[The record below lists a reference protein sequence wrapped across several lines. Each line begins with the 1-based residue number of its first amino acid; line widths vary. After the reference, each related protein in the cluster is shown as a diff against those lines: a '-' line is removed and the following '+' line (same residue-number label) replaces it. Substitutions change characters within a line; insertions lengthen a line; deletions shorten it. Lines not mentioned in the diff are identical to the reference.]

1 MSQGSGGDRHRKAV
15 ARRERVRLADG
26 AADASLDEVVVEEPL
41 EIRVDG
47 ETVAVTMRT
56 PGQDADL
63 ALGFLLAE
71 GILSGAADVGSA
83 AHCGRPGAEGYGNVI
98 DVRSAGGMRI
108 DPDRVLEGRR
118 WNVTS
123 ASCGVCGRRSVAG
136 LLERVGRVEVP
147 TRLSE
152 AAVHGCIA
160 QLQRA
165 QPIFDRTGGLH
176 AAALFSAEGKLL
188 AAAED
193 VGRHN
198 AVDKVVGSLL
208 RRGLVG
214 RAPAS
219 QGQAGPGEG
228 AGSRVPAL
236 LAVSGRTSFEIV
248 QKAAAAKVPFV
259 ASVSAPSSLAVD
271 LAGQAGIALLGF
283 VRSGR
288 LNVYAS
294 AWRLERQASAP
305 GSRGSEEPWPSPRSP

>member
-1 MSQGSGGDRHRKAV
+1 MSLGSGAGDTRKGV
-15 ARRERVRLADG
+15 APRERVRLADG
-26 AADASLDEVVVEEPL
+26 SADASLDEVVVEEPL

-71 GILSGAADVGSA
+71 GIVAGAADVGSA
-83 AHCGRPGAEGYGNVI
+83 AHCGRPGTEGYGNVI
-98 DVRSAGGMRI
+98 DVHSAGGMRI

-123 ASCGVCGRRSVAG
+123 ASCGVCGRRSIDG
-136 LLERVGRVEVP
+136 LLERVGRVEAA
-147 TRLSE
+147 TRLPE
-152 AAVHGCIA
+152 AVIHGCIE

-165 QPIFDRTGGLH
+165 QPIFARTGGLH
-176 AAALFSAEGKLL
+176 AAAIFSAEGRLL

-198 AVDKVVGSLL
+198 AVDKVVGALL
-208 RRGLVG
+208 RQGLVG
-214 RAPAS
+214 RPSGPAR
-219 QGQAGPGEG
+219 
-228 AGSRVPAL
+228 GSGDAPAL
-236 LAVSGRTSFEIV
+236 LAVSGRSSFEIV
-248 QKAAAAKVPFV
+248 QKAAAARVPFV

-271 LAGQAGIALLGF
+271 LAGKAGIALLGF

-294 AWRLERQASAP
+294 AWRLERRDGTPAP
-305 GSRGSEEPWPSPRSP
+305 PTSEEPWPSPRSP